1 MKSKTPEK
9 NKQKEENERDSMVIM
24 GSFNN
29 ADGTGIKKKS
39 KRAGGIGGTNNLKKN
54 KLAIAFNNI
63 ENTD

>member
-1 MKSKTPEK
+1 MN
-9 NKQKEENERDSMVIM
+9 NKEDNQQEERDSMVVL
-24 GSFNN
+24 GSMNFNN

-39 KRAGGIGGTNNLKKN
+39 KRAGGVGGTNNLKKN

>member
-1 MKSKTPEK
+1 M
-9 NKQKEENERDSMVIM
+9 NKKEDNQQEERDSMVVL
-24 GSFNN
+24 GSMNFNN

-39 KRAGGIGGTNNLKKN
+39 KRAGGVGGTNNLKKN

>member
-1 MKSKTPEK
+1 MVVLG
-9 NKQKEENERDSMVIM
+9 SMN
-24 GSFNN
+24 FNN

-39 KRAGGIGGTNNLKKN
+39 KRAGGVGGTNNLKKN